1 MQNTQIIVGKDT
13 IYKTQQILVN
23 DSLVLNYI
31 QLQKSVFVIPLT
43 KLMVF
48 FMGFV
53 LVVTFIANISG
64 IIGFFIFMIMFYY
77 YVKGVIFIEPK

>member
-1 MQNTQIIVGKDT
+1 MAMVALKVGEGIFKVT
-13 IYKTQQILVN
+13 K
-23 DSLVLNYI
+23 
-31 QLQKSVFVIPLT
+31 FVIMKVVFPLT

-53 LVVTFIANISG
+53 LVITFIANISG

-77 YVKGVIFIEPK
+77 YVKGIIFIEPNK

>member
-1 MQNTQIIVGKDT
+1 MGA
-13 IYKTQQILVN
+13 LV
-23 DSLVLNYI
+23 SLVSGLFIITKFSIFNI
-31 QLQKSVFVIPLT
+31 VIPVT

-77 YVKGVIFIEPK
+77 YVKGVIFIEPNK

>member
-1 MQNTQIIVGKDT
+1 MSTII
-13 IYKTQQILVN
+13 
-23 DSLVLNYI
+23 SLI
-31 QLQKSVFVIPLT
+31 QGLFAVTKFAIFTVIIPVT
-43 KLMVF
+43 KIMVF

-77 YVKGVIFIEPK
+77 YVKGIIFIEPK

>member
-1 MQNTQIIVGKDT
+1 MGGLI
-13 IYKTQQILVN
+13 
-23 DSLVLNYI
+23 SLVKGLFIVTKVSIIY
-31 QLQKSVFVIPLT
+31 VIIPVT
-43 KLMVF
+43 KAMVF

-77 YVKGVIFIEPK
+77 YVKGIIFIEPSK

>member
-1 MQNTQIIVGKDT
+1 MGSLI
-13 IYKTQQILVN
+13 
-23 DSLVLNYI
+23 SLVQGLFIVTKFAIFNI
-31 QLQKSVFVIPLT
+31 VIPVT

-64 IIGFFIFMIMFYY
+64 IIGFFLFMIMFYY
-77 YVKGVIFIEPK
+77 YVKGVIFIEPNK

>member
-1 MQNTQIIVGKDT
+1 MGPIKSIFQFLNFIIMKA
-13 IYKTQQILVN
+13 
-23 DSLVLNYI
+23 
-31 QLQKSVFVIPLT
+31 VIPLT
-43 KLMVF
+43 KLMFF

>member
-1 MQNTQIIVGKDT
+1 MISISPFDIITGIFNLIKNL
-13 IYKTQQILVN
+13 I
-23 DSLVLNYI
+23 
-31 QLQKSVFVIPLT
+31 FVVIIPLT

-64 IIGFFIFMIMFYY
+64 IIGFFLFMIMFYY
-77 YVKGVIFIEPK
+77 YVKGIIFIEPNK